1 MCRKRFAKPKIFTTF
16 VVPTSEYNRNITPII
31 RRSKKFEGISCIRCI
46 GSSDFFYALFSFN
59 AVATE
64 RNGNRSGK

>member
-1 MCRKRFAKPKIFTTF
+1 MCRKRFAEPKIFTTF

-31 RRSKKFEGISCIRCI
+31 RRVKKFEGLFYSLV
-46 GSSDFFYALFSFN
+46 GTSDFFYALFSFN